1 MLEVRNE
8 IHVFEGMLNWIRKRF
23 VTSLYKGS
31 AIEVLP
37 KVFLPNS
44 CAKQSTAVFFCVYLQ
59 SFKGSLTK
67 RK

>member
-8 IHVFEGMLNWIRKRF
+8 IHVFEGMLNYIRKRF

-37 KVFLPNS
+37 RS
-44 CAKQSTAVFFCVYLQ
+44 
-59 SFKGSLTK
+59 SFQIPVQNKAQLFSSVCIFSLLK
-67 RK
+67 EV